1 MTKKL
6 NIFSI
11 STLLFLIL
19 GWKLNRLLLPGI
31 NTVLWDMHIYFM
43 ILFSSLIV
51 FILPKKLNQS
61 DLLIIFLILFLILSS
76 ILKLIVYK
84 TNNSEIYYLVNYL
97 LPVFFYFWGRYLILK
112 NEFKRIDTFIVIL
125 FIFLIIIESFNYISA
140 NFITNDLI
148 HRNLGNEL
156 FQGSR
161 SFTGDLNTGDFPII
175 FNIVYRPL
183 GISLTQYASSCLIL
197 AISFYLFFSS
207 EKKFSVRFLFSIIGM
222 LLVFFYAVGTTYL
235 IFIIAIFISIPGKH
249 LLKFIFFPLMIIG
262 SVTILFFKQV
272 EKLYIF
278 IFDLIKNI
286 SVSSDSLIY
295 FFFGGGYTA
304 YGNIAGEIFLLTL
317 PFIIGVFP
325 FIILIY
331 LLYLNIFNKKNEFF
345 YIKIFLIIIFL
356 CSFHYN
362 TLFMYPNSLLFFF
375 FIGYLSSSHEKQISH
390 YDAQK
395 NIK

>member
-6 NIFSI
+6 NIFFI

-43 ILFSSLIV
+43 VLFSSLIV
-51 FILPKKLNQS
+51 FMLPKKLNQS

-76 ILKLIVYK
+76 ILRLILYK
-84 TNNSEIYYLVNYL
+84 TNSDEIYYLVNYL

-112 NEFKRIDTFIVIL
+112 NEFKRIDNHIILL
-125 FIFLIIIESFNYISA
+125 FIFLIIIECFNYISA

-161 SFTGDLNTGDFPII
+161 AFTSDLNRADFPII

-183 GISLTQYASSCLIL
+183 GISLTQYATSCLLL
-197 AISFYLFFSS
+197 AMSFYLLFLS
-207 EKKFSVRFLFSIIGM
+207 EKKFSSIFLFSIIGI

-235 IFIIAIFISIPGKH
+235 IFLVAVFISIPGKK
-249 LLKFIFFPLMIIG
+249 LIKLIFLPLMIIG
-262 SVTILFFKQV
+262 SVVILFSKQV
-272 EKLYIF
+272 IKLYLF
-278 IFDLIKNI
+278 IFDFLKNI
-286 SVSSDSLIY
+286 SVSSDSLFY

-304 YGNIAGEIFLLTL
+304 YSAIAGEIFLLTL
-317 PFIIGVFP
+317 PFILGVFP
-325 FIILIY
+325 FGILLY
-331 LLYLNIFNKKNEFF
+331 LLYINIFNRKNEFF
-345 YIKIFLIIIFL
+345 NIKIFLMIIFL

-362 TLFMYPNSLLFFF
+362 TIFMYPNSLIFFF
-375 FIGYLSSSHEKQISH
+375 FIGYLSSMNEKT
-390 YDAQK
+390 K
-395 NIK
+395 KFL

>member
-175 FNIVYRPL
+175 FNIV
-183 GISLTQYASSCLIL
+183 
-197 AISFYLFFSS
+197 
-207 EKKFSVRFLFSIIGM
+207 
-222 LLVFFYAVGTTYL
+222 
-235 IFIIAIFISIPGKH
+235 
-249 LLKFIFFPLMIIG
+249 
-262 SVTILFFKQV
+262 
-272 EKLYIF
+272 
-278 IFDLIKNI
+278 
-286 SVSSDSLIY
+286 
-295 FFFGGGYTA
+295 
-304 YGNIAGEIFLLTL
+304 
-317 PFIIGVFP
+317 
-325 FIILIY
+325 
-331 LLYLNIFNKKNEFF
+331 
-345 YIKIFLIIIFL
+345 
-356 CSFHYN
+356 
-362 TLFMYPNSLLFFF
+362 
-375 FIGYLSSSHEKQISH
+375 
-390 YDAQK
+390 
-395 NIK
+395 